1 MTSQQAKQILLA
13 YRPWAND
20 AEDLEMAAALALC
33 RADGEL
39 AQWFEKHCAT
49 QTAVRAK
56 LQDPKP
62 PEGLLQQIVSEQR
75 ARVLSRQTARRRL
88 AMAVACAAIFVS
100 GWFIWKATFP
110 VPREDLTFEGYRN
123 RMART
128 ALRAYGMDVETN
140 DLAIIQAHLAA
151 NQAPVDYLLPEA
163 LRQTPAVGCG
173 VLRWQNK
180 PVTMLCYRTGQPLPP
195 GMKSDLILFVAQQ
208 ADVKGSVDL
217 AETTFKFH
225 KVSEWFTASWTAGD
239 KVYLLAA
246 FDEAELRKRL

>member
-20 AEDLEMAAALALC
+20 ADDPELAEALALC
-33 RADGEL
+33 RTDAEL
-39 AQWFEKHCAT
+39 AQWFEKHCTMQAALRT
-49 QTAVRAK
+49 K
-56 LQDPKP
+56 LQGIKTS
-62 PEGLLQQIVSEQR
+62 EGLLQQIVSERR
-75 ARVLSRQTARRRL
+75 AQIASQLVVRRRL
-88 AMAVACAAIFVS
+88 VMAVACLAIVIS
-100 GWFIWKATFP
+100 GWFIWKATFH

-128 ALRAYGMDVETN
+128 ALRAYGMDLETN
-140 DLAIIQAHLAA
+140 DLAVIQAHLAA
-151 NQAPVDYLLPEA
+151 NQAPVDYTLPEA

-208 ADVKGSVDL
+208 ADVRGSIDL
-217 AETTFKFH
+217 LETKFQ
-225 KVSEWFTASWTAGD
+225 KVSEWFTASWKEGD